1 MANLQVNYFFALNTY
16 LMPQE
21 INNEEIEQEP
31 LKRKLEDLIKKKS
44 EENNALKKLLDGLN
58 KSESAQ
64 KNKK

>member
-1 MANLQVNYFFALNTY
+1 MPHNT
-16 LMPQE
+16 
-21 INNEEIEQEP
+21 NKEERDQEP

>member
-1 MANLQVNYFFALNTY
+1 
-16 LMPQE
+16 MPQKSK
-21 INNEEIEQEP
+21 NEDTEQEP

-44 EENNALKKLLDGLN
+44 EENTALKKLLDGLN